1 VNQCQQSIAAIKDR
15 QHAAMIQRIEREQSA
30 QTAEFKRRMVA
41 PLPARWARKALAEHN
56 RRCKSAG
63 ETDANRWLL
72 DIGQRAESC
81 HIQPEAS
88 DSDICDL
95 AKRKAGEAASLLETF
110 KGSNARPTLE
120 RHCRRAGITPPS
132 IKIDDGQ
139 AIARMT
145 DHLWW
150 RPRLRR
156 LHGSESEALA
166 RSLGFVHET
175 AGRYVSDE
183 AVSRRKQQKRRNR
196 ETLEATELV
205 SEDGEILSLAEIY
218 DSSLANKS
226 LRRAELMTRAKGYEQ
241 IALECGHVGL
251 FLTITCPGRMHAR
264 LFKSGQPNPDHDSST
279 ANDGHAYLQRNWERM
294 RAAMER
300 SDIKPYGLRIA
311 EPHHDG
317 TPHWHMLA
325 FVAPEQAE
333 ELTSIMQHYAMQ
345 ESPDEPGAAKHR
357 FKVERIRQEKGS
369 AVGYLVKYVCKNLDG
384 EGMGDELD
392 GMPPN
397 ESALRVETWASV
409 HRIRQFQAFGE
420 PPVSIWRELRRIP
433 AEQMKTAPA
442 AMQAAHLAVQ
452 KTDDRQADYGAYIKA
467 CGGVGLKRKDCLLT
481 VAKEEKRIQGRYGL
495 ATAARPVGVALNHSH
510 GRVFRSDRRTWQP
523 LRSAKTALAAPPWTC
538 VNNCTH
544 STNQRVTT
552 NPPWWKP
559 ETELESTAK
568 DADGF
573 LLGVFAE
580 KQWETAGF
588 SPGQSAREAE
598 KRKGSNPSAPAG
610 IPPYHNRMIGA
621 FRHGYQTA

>member
-1 VNQCQQSIAAIKDR
+1 MNGHQQFVSAIVGHQLAAFNE
-15 QHAAMIQRIEREQSA
+15 RIEREQAASLD
-30 QTAEFKRRMVA
+30 EFKRQAIA
-41 PLPARWARKALAEHN
+41 PLPPRWGKKALAEHA
-56 RRCKSAG
+56 RRTKATG
-63 ETDANRWLL
+63 ETAANRWLL
-72 DIGQRAESC
+72 NIGNLAGSC
-81 HIQPEAS
+81 HIPPEAS

-95 AKRKAGEAASLLETF
+95 AKQKAAEAAGLLETF

-120 RHCRRAGITPPS
+120 RHCRRAGITPPAS
-132 IKIDDGQ
+132 KIDDGQ

-196 ETLEATELV
+196 ATLEATELV
-205 SEDGEILSLAEIY
+205 SEDGEILNLAEIY

-226 LRRAELMTRAKGYEQ
+226 LRRAELMVRAKGYEQ
-241 IALECGHVGL
+241 TALENGHVGL
-251 FLTITCPGRMHAR
+251 FLTFTCPSRMHAR
-264 LFKSGQPNPDHDSST
+264 SFKSSQPNPAYDGST
-279 ANDGHAYLQRNWERM
+279 ANDGHAYLQRNWEKM

-300 SDIKPYGLRIA
+300 SGIKPYGLRIA

-325 FVAPEQAE
+325 FVAPEQAD
-333 ELTSIMQHYAMQ
+333 ELIAIMQGYAMQ
-345 ESPDEPGAAKHR
+345 ESPNEPGADKHR

-392 GMPPN
+392 GLPPN
-397 ESALRVETWASV
+397 ESALRVEAWASV

-433 AEQMKTAPA
+433 AEQIKTAPV
-442 AMQAAHLAVQ
+442 AMQAAHQAAQ
-452 KTDDRQADYGAYIKA
+452 KTEERQADYGAYIKA
-467 CGGVGLKRKDCLLT
+467 CGGVGLKRKDCLLA

-495 ATAARPVGVALNHSH
+495 AKAARPVGVALNHSRE
-510 GRVFRSDRRTWQP
+510 RVFRSDRRTWQP
-523 LRSAKTALAAPPWTC
+523 LRGTKTAVALPPWTC
-538 VNNCTH
+538 VNNCTPLAK
-544 STNQRVTT
+544 QRVTG
-552 NPPWWKP
+552 NPSWWKAEIEW
-559 ETELESTAK
+559 ETTAR
-568 DADGF
+568 DADGYA
-573 LLGVFAE
+573 LGVFAYE
-580 KQWETAGF
+580 RHR
-588 SPGQSAREAE
+588 PGVDGAE
-598 KRKGSNPSAPAG
+598 KRKGGSPSAPAKL
-610 IPPYHNRMIGA
+610 PPNHNRMNGA
-621 FRHGYQTA
+621 FENGYQTA

>member
-1 VNQCQQSIAAIKDR
+1 MNEQQQFVATIAGHRSEAFST
-15 QHAAMIQRIEREQSA
+15 RIEREQA
-30 QTAEFKRRMVA
+30 KHLDEFKRSMVG
-41 PLPARWARKALAEHN
+41 PLPARWAKKALAEHN
-56 RRCKSAG
+56 RRCKSAS
-63 ETDANRWLL
+63 ETAANRWLL

-81 HIQPEAS
+81 HIPPEAS

-95 AKRKAGEAASLLETF
+95 AKRKAGEAAGLLETF

-120 RHCRRAGITPPS
+120 RHCRRAGITPPVS
-132 IKIDDGQ
+132 KIDDGQ
-139 AIARMT
+139 AIARMI

-196 ETLEATELV
+196 ATLEATELV

-251 FLTITCPGRMHAR
+251 FLTTTCPGRMHAR
-264 LFKSGQPNPDHDSST
+264 LFKSSQPNINHDGST
-279 ANDGHAYLQRNWERM
+279 ATDGHAYLQRNWERV
-294 RAAMER
+294 RAALER
-300 SDIKPYGLRIA
+300 SGIKPYGLRIA

-333 ELTSIMQHYAMQ
+333 ELTAIMRHYAMQ

-433 AEQMKTAPA
+433 AEQMERAPA

-452 KTDDRQADYGAYIKA
+452 KTADRQADYGAYIKA

-495 ATAARPVGVALNHSH
+495 ATAARPVGVALNHSRE
-510 GRVFRSDRRTWQP
+510 RVFRSDRRTWQP
-523 LRSAKTALAAPPWTC
+523 LRGAKTAEAAPPWTC
-538 VNNCTH
+538 VNNCTPLAKH
-544 STNQRVTT
+544 RVTG
-552 NPPWWKP
+552 NPGWWKAEIEW
-559 ETELESTAK
+559 ETTAR
-568 DADGF
+568 DADGYA
-573 LLGVFAE
+573 LGVFAYE
-580 KQWETAGF
+580 RHRSG
-588 SPGQSAREAE
+588 GNNAE
-598 KRKGSNPSAPAG
+598 KRKGGSPSAPAKL
-610 IPPYHNRMIGA
+610 PPNRIQMNGA
-621 FRHGYQTA
+621 FENGYQTA

>member
-1 VNQCQQSIAAIKDR
+1 MNEQQQFVATIAGHRYDAFGT
-15 QHAAMIQRIEREQSA
+15 RIEREQA
-30 QTAEFKRRMVA
+30 KHLDDFKRSTVA
-41 PLPARWARKALAEHN
+41 PLPARWAKKALAEHS

-63 ETDANRWLL
+63 ETAANRWLL
-72 DIGQRAESC
+72 DIGQRADAC
-81 HIQPEAS
+81 HIPPEAS

-95 AKRKAGEAASLLETF
+95 AKRKAGEAAGLLETF

-120 RHCRRAGITPPS
+120 RHCRRAGITPPAS
-132 IKIDDGQ
+132 KIDDGQ

-196 ETLEATELV
+196 ATLEATELV

-251 FLTITCPGRMHAR
+251 FLTVTCPGRMHAR
-264 LFKSGQPNPDHDSST
+264 LFKSSQPNPAHDGST

-294 RAAMER
+294 RAALER
-300 SDIKPYGLRIA
+300 RGIKPYGLRIA

-325 FVAPEQAE
+325 FVAPEQAD
-333 ELTSIMQHYAMQ
+333 ELTAIMQGYAMQ
-345 ESPDEPGAAKHR
+345 ESPNEPGADKHR

-369 AVGYLVKYVCKNLDG
+369 AVGYIVKYVCKNLNG
-384 EGMGDELD
+384 EGMGEELD
-392 GMPPN
+392 GLPPN
-397 ESALRVETWASV
+397 ESALRVETWAGV

-433 AEQMKTAPA
+433 AEQIKTAPA
-442 AMQAAHLAVQ
+442 AMQAAHLAAQ
-452 KTDDRQADYGAYIKA
+452 KTEDRQADYGAYIKA
-467 CGGVGLKRKDCLLT
+467 CGGVGMKRKDCLLA

-495 ATAARPVGVALNHSH
+495 AIAARPVGVALNHSRE
-510 GRVFRSDRRTWQP
+510 RVFRSDRRTWKP
-523 LRSAKTALAAPPWTC
+523 LRSAKMVGALPPWTC
-538 VNNCTH
+538 VNNCTP
-544 STNQRVTT
+544 SSNQRVKR
-552 NPPWWKP
+552 NPSWWTP
-559 ETELESTAK
+559 EIECESTAV

-573 LLGVFAE
+573 LLGMFVSNSTRNFTAE
-580 KQWETAGF
+580 
-588 SPGQSAREAE
+588 
-598 KRKGSNPSAPAG
+598 
-610 IPPYHNRMIGA
+610 NR
-621 FRHGYQTA
+621 H